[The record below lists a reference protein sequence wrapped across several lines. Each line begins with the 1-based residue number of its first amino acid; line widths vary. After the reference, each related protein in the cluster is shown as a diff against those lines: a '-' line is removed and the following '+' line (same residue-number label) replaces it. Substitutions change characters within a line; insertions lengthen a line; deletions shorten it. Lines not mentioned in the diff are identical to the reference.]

1 MGKPRPLVLV
11 GATIRSNRLS
21 ILVWMVAGGL
31 TMYGMAL
38 AVAREMADFPGGSTA
53 LAASISASAEA
64 LRLMRWPAE
73 RLDTL
78 GGYLTYHNI
87 ILFNFLLAIYGA
99 VQGARS
105 IRASEERHGLEEV
118 LATGTSRGAVV
129 RGGAAGFALAMLVI
143 SLSLAVGTAAGM
155 AAGGE
160 PNLTGSLVSMGTAG
174 LVGLVGYALGLFA
187 SQFTASAR
195 TAAGVSSIIL
205 TALYVATNMGEE
217 LGPVGAVRFVSPF
230 YYANFS
236 RALVPGHG
244 FDPLATVALIAMA
257 AVLLAAAAWAFSRRD
272 YAARLWPRRR
282 TAAPRADAVR
292 VVPERMLGS
301 VWTALVRRTRL
312 GLLAW
317 VCGAALLTALMA
329 TLQPAVM
336 TAWSMFDFIGAI
348 TGSGLGVTP
357 ETAYWSFSS
366 ELVSPLIVAYVI
378 AQASG
383 WVADLQQ
390 GRVEMLL
397 SGPLSWRG
405 LVWGRLLAATTGVAA
420 LTAGAFV
427 GLAGG
432 AMAVGGT
439 LDAAGLGRLAIQ
451 CILLGAALGSVAA
464 IVVAWLRR
472 GIAVTVLAVVVGA
485 SYLLGY
491 FVPLFGWPEWLNRL
505 SVFWGFGHPY
515 LEWPDWSGVV
525 ILFVLAVPGAI
536 LAAALAE
543 RTPKVA

>member
-1 MGKPRPLVLV
+1 
-11 GATIRSNRLS
+11 
-21 ILVWMVAGGL
+21 
-31 TMYGMAL
+31 MAL
-38 AVAREMADFPGGSTA
+38 AVAREMADFPGGGTG
-53 LAASISASAEA
+53 LAASISAGAEA
-64 LRLMRWPAE
+64 LRVMRWPAE

-105 IRASEERHGLEEV
+105 VRASEERHGLEEV
-118 LATGTSRGAVV
+118 LATGTSRGAVI

-195 TAAGVSSIIL
+195 TAAGVSSIVL
-205 TALYVATNMGEE
+205 TVLYVATNMGEK

-244 FDPLATVALIAMA
+244 FELLATVALIAMA
-257 AVLLAAAAWAFSRRD
+257 AVLLAAATWAFSHRD

-282 TAAPRADAVR
+282 TAAPRGR
-292 VVPERMLGS
+292 RGGVPERMLGS
-301 VWTALVRRTRL
+301 VWAALVRRTRL

-317 VCGAALLTALMA
+317 ALGAVLLTALMA

-336 TAWSMFDFIGAI
+336 TAWSMFDFIGSIA
-348 TGSGLGVTP
+348 GSGPRVTP

-405 LVWGRLLAATTGVAA
+405 LVWGRLLAATIGVAT
-420 LTAGAFV
+420 LTAGAFA

-432 AMAVGGT
+432 AIAVGGS
-439 LDAAGLGRLAIQ
+439 LDAAGLGRLAVQ
-451 CILLGAALGSVAA
+451 CILFGAALGSVAA

-472 GIAVTVLAVVVGA
+472 GIAVTVLAAVVGA

-491 FVPLFGWPEWLNRL
+491 FVPLFGWPDWLNRL

-515 LEWPDWSGVV
+515 LEWPHWSGVA

-543 RTPKVA
+543 RSPKVA